1 MKKVKQQVLKYKIM
15 FQAKLNYHVQLHY
28 KEGGKVPN
36 LSNKER
42 KPRKDEGTFKFSTA
56 LKLAGL
62 TEVPEETEPTPD
74 SPINLSIKSEHIEVE
89 VDVLI

>member
-1 MKKVKQQVLKYKIM
+1 M

-28 KEGGKVPN
+28 KEAGMEPTPTI
-36 LSNKER
+36 NKER
-42 KPRKDEGTFKFSTA
+42 KPRKDEGSLKFSTA

-62 TEVPEETEPTPD
+62 TEVPEETESTPN
-74 SPINLSIKSEHIEVE
+74 SPINLSVKSEHITVE